1 MDPNN
6 EDILELKLSIHKI
19 DSKLSKLYEAVT
31 GDKDLG
37 TDGIILKIK
46 KLDNRLTDLEKY
58 RAKLLGSFIAAG
70 ISVSIIWELV
80 KSFIIKK

>member
-6 EDILELKLSIHKI
+6 DDILELKLSVHKI

-37 TDGIILKIK
+37 TDGIIYKIK
-46 KLDNRLTDLEKY
+46 KIENRVTDLEKY
-58 RAKLLGSFIAAG
+58 KAKLLSSFVAAG
-70 ISVSIIWELV
+70 VSASIIWELV
-80 KSFIIKK
+80 KSLFIKK